1 MGFVGT
7 ILGIV
12 GFGFGVPIG
21 ILLGYFLYIYFQ
33 PTDVE
38 REEPIIRPLKE
49 LDSRT
54 LHALLPEIPLWM
66 KSPDCDRV
74 DWMNKFIFDMWPY
87 LDKAICNTIRST
99 TKPIFDQ
106 YIGKYCVESIEF
118 DHLTL
123 GTLPPTIHGVKVYET
138 QEKQLVIEPGVRWA
152 GNANISVILKFLSFR
167 VTVQLLDLQI
177 FLVPRITLKPLVPSF
192 PCFANLSVSLMEKPH
207 VDFGLKFL
215 GGDIMAIPG
224 LYRFI
229 QETVAAQISNLYHWP
244 KVLEV
249 PILDGA
255 SGATKKP
262 VGILHVKV
270 VRALN
275 LRKMD
280 FLGKSDPYVKL
291 RLSGDRLPSKKTSIK
306 MSNLNPEWNEQF
318 KLIVKDPET
327 QVLELHAY
335 DWEKVKMH
343 DKLGMQVIPLRLLT
357 PHETKTFTV
366 DLLKN
371 LNPNDSQNK
380 RNRGQLVVELT
391 FDPFKE
397 ENARLSD
404 TLDGDFKHSIIS
416 RASHDISSNGGVL
429 SVTIES
435 AENVEGKHHNN
446 PYALI
451 LFRGEKKKT
460 KMIKKSRDPRW
471 NEEFQFMLEEAP
483 IGQKIHIEVMSKRR
497 GFIFHGKESLGHVD
511 INLLDVVNNG
521 RINERYH
528 LINSRNGM
536 IQIEIEW
543 STT

>member
-7 ILGIV
+7 FLGIV

-38 REEPIIRPLKE
+38 KEEPIIRPLNE
-49 LDSRT
+49 LDSKT
-54 LHALLPEIPLWM
+54 LHALLPEIPSWM
-66 KSPDCDRV
+66 KNPDCDRV
-74 DWMNKFIFDMWPY
+74 DWMNQFMFDIWPY
-87 LDKAICNTIRST
+87 LDKAICSTIRST

-106 YIGKYCVESIEF
+106 YIGKYCIESIEF

-123 GTLPPTIHGVKVYET
+123 GTLPPTVHGVKVYET
-138 QEKQLVIEPGVRWA
+138 QEKQLAIEPGVRWA
-152 GNANISVILKFLSFR
+152 GNANIS
-167 VTVQLLDLQI
+167 LLQLQI

-192 PCFANLSVSLMEKPH
+192 PCFANLSVSLMEKPR
-207 VDFGLKFL
+207 VDFGLKLL

-229 QETVAAQISNLYHWP
+229 QETVATQISNLYHWP

-291 RLSGDRLPSKKTSIK
+291 RLSGERLPSKKTSIK

-327 QVLELHAY
+327 QVLELHVY

-371 LNPNDSQNK
+371 LNPNDLQNK
-380 RNRGQLVVELT
+380 RNRGKLVVELT
-391 FDPFKE
+391 FDLFKE
-397 ENARLSD
+397 ENGRLSG
-404 TLDGDFKHSIIS
+404 TLDGDVKHSSIS
-416 RASHDISSNGGVL
+416 RASHDVSSDGGVL
-429 SVTIES
+429 LVTIES

-471 NEEFQFMLEEAP
+471 SEEFQFMLEEAP
-483 IGQKIHIEVMSKRR
+483 IDEKIHIEVMSKRR
-497 GFIFHGKESLGHVD
+497 GFSFHGKESMGHVD
-511 INLLDVVNNG
+511 INLSDVVNNG

-528 LINSRNGM
+528 LINSRNG
-536 IQIEIEW
+536 IIDIEIKW
-543 STT
+543 STI